1 MNANRAEHT
10 VKMMCKVLKLSRTGY
25 YKWLRRGESDRERRD
40 RELIDHILRIH
51 RESRGIY
58 GAPRIHTELGMNGIK
73 VGKKRVARLM
83 REVGICGVTRRKKW
97 RTTIRD
103 PKARPAPDLVER
115 EFRAAKADPF
125 WVADITEIPTRS
137 SKLYLAAIIDVWS
150 RKVVGWSMSP
160 RMPAELVIK
169 ALEMAMERRGYP
181 RGVIH
186 HSDQGSQYTSQQ
198 FKERCD
204 EFQVQISMGSVG
216 DCYDNAMAESFFATL
231 ECELLNIVQPF
242 KCHLEAEVAVFEYIE
257 GFYNTRRRHSR
268 LNHLSPVQ
276 FEMTMAG

>member
-1 MNANRAEHT
+1 MRTNRADHT
-10 VKMMCKVLKLSRTGY
+10 VKMMCEVLKLSRTSY
-25 YKWLRRGESDRERRD
+25 YKWLKRGESERERRD

-51 RESRGIY
+51 RETRGIY
-58 GAPRIHTELGMNGIK
+58 GAPRIHTELRTNGIK

-103 PKARPAPDLVER
+103 RKARPAPDLVER
-115 EFRAAKADPF
+115 EFRAAEADQL

-160 RMPAELVIK
+160 RIPAELVVE

-181 RGVIH
+181 HGVIH
-186 HSDQGSQYTSQQ
+186 HSDQGSQYTSQL

-204 EFQVQISMGSVG
+204 ELQVQISMGSVG

-242 KCHLEAEVAVFEYIE
+242 KCHVEAEAAVFEYIE

>member
-1 MNANRAEHT
+1 MNANRADHT

-25 YKWLRRGESDRERRD
+25 YKWLKRGESDRERRD
-40 RELIDHILRIH
+40 NELIDHILRIH
-51 RESRGIY
+51 RETRGIY
-58 GAPRIHTELGMNGIK
+58 GAPRIHTELRTTGIK

-115 EFRAAKADPF
+115 EFRATEADQL

-137 SKLYLAAIIDVWS
+137 SKLYLAAVIDVWS

-160 RMPAELVIK
+160 RMPAELVVK

-204 EFQVQISMGSVG
+204 ELKVQISMGSVG